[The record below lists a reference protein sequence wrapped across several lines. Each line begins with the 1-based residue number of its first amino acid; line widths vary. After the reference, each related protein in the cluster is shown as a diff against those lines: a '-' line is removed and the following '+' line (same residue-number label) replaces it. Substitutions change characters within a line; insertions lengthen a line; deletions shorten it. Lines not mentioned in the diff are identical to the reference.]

1 MANAVNSGNGA
12 GGASGT
18 DQGYRFRVSDTVNV
32 PLRGVMLRLKLM
44 EGRPVLDR
52 LEPGQTIRLV
62 APDGEVRRAQV
73 KALGVTGGRT
83 TQARLERNRQLDVLI
98 SPEVA
103 GEGGRPID
111 IGWYVVG
118 D

>member
-1 MANAVNSGNGA
+1 MAD
-12 GGASGT
+12 GT
-18 DQGYRFRVSDTVNV
+18 KGGYRFRVSDTVNV

-52 LEPGQTIRLV
+52 LEPGESIRLV
-62 APDGEVRRAQV
+62 GPDGEVRTAQV
-73 KALGVTGGRT
+73 KALSVTGGRP
-83 TQARLERNRQLDVLI
+83 TQERLERNRQLDVLI
-98 SPEVA
+98 SPDVA
-103 GEGGRPID
+103 REGGRPID